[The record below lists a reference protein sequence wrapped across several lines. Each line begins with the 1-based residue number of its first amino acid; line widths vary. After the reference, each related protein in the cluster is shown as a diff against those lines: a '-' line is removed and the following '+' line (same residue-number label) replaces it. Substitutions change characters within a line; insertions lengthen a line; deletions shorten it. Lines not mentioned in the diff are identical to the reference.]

1 MRNVLLVGASGLL
14 TAAIA
19 SGCGSPHAVEVTL
32 ATTSSFATT
41 GGNLF
46 NCSSPA
52 QPATPRALTHTVQ
65 CEPAVVNG
73 AFTTTPVTVTQSMG
87 CGDGHAAIMTVTC
100 AGTGTGNDVT
110 VTVSVSIG
118 STCDAKNAATLDE
131 HAFVFQDV
139 APADTQTTSL
149 ASCADFDNACTPTN
163 VCEFNAFKAD
173 ISVTNTLR

>member
-1 MRNVLLVGASGLL
+1 V
-14 TAAIA
+14 AAIA

-52 QPATPRALTHTVQ
+52 QPATRRSLSHTVE
-65 CEPAVVNG
+65 CEPEVVNG
-73 AFTTTPVTVTQSMG
+73 AFTTTPVTVMESMG
-87 CGDGHAAIMTVTC
+87 CGDGHGALMTVTC

-118 STCDAKNAATLDE
+118 STCDVKKAVPNDE
-131 HAFVFQDV
+131 HTFVFQDV

-149 ASCADFDNACTPTN
+149 AACADFEDFCTPTN
-163 VCEFNAFKAD
+163 ACDFNAFKAD